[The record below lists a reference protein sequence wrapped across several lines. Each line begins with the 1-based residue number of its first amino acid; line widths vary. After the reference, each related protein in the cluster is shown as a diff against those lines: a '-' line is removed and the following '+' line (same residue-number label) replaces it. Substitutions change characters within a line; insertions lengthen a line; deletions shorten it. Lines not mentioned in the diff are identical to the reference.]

1 MYKGL
6 LDLPVEDLKLSTRAT
21 NALKHDGI
29 NVIGDLVQ
37 KTEKDLLKMVN
48 MGKKQV
54 SDIKKTLANHKVSLG
69 MTGSLFKKK
78 VKKNAAI
85 PQEIKDICLSR
96 AIVEIMRMQDRA
108 EKLEGQIGRMRDE
121 LDMIIFRL
129 NKLPE
134 WLEKEHDI

>member
-21 NALKHDGI
+21 NALKHDGVC
-29 NVIGDLVQ
+29 VIGDLVQ

-78 VKKNAAI
+78 VKKNATL
-85 PQEIKDICLSR
+85 PQEIKDIYLSR

-134 WLEKEHDI
+134 